1 MTTKK
6 FNNETITLEIKNKGY
21 GQYSLVIETEKWILS
36 KYTTNSVLVDSI
48 NSNED
53 EENDYGTVQDAIDT
67 AVEMVL
73 DANSIE
79 YTLSN

>member
-1 MTTKK
+1 MTTTK
-6 FNNETITLEIKNKGY
+6 FNNEAITLEIKNKGY
-21 GQYSLVIETEKWILS
+21 GQYSLIIETEKWVLS
-36 KYTTNSVLVDSI
+36 KYTTNSILVDSI

-53 EENDYGTVQDAIDT
+53 DENEYGSVQDAIDT

-79 YTLSN
+79 YTLSI